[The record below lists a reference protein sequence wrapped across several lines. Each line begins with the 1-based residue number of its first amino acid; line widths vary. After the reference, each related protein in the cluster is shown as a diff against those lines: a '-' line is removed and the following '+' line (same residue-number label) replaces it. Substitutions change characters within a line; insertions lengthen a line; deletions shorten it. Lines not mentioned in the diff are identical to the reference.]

1 MQRTDKRIGLMNE
14 FLSAMDIVK
23 CNAWE
28 KSVKAKVLNVRDDEI
43 SWFIKA
49 QLLTAVNTF
58 FANVVPV
65 LVTVVA
71 FGSYTMLGGIF
82 TLAKAFTSLS
92 LFVVLWFPL
101 TMFPTLVTAAVNA
114 NVSLKRLQELLLAE
128 EHMLQENPPLESGVP
143 AILIKNGTF
152 SWEPNAGPP
161 TLSNINLKIEVG
173 SLVAIAGSTGEG
185 KLQLFQFSLERSL

>member
-1 MQRTDKRIGLMNE
+1 MNE

-71 FGSYTMLGGIF
+71 FGSYTMLGGIL
-82 TLAKAFTSLS
+82 TPAKAFTSLS

-114 NVSLKRLQELLLAE
+114 NVSLKKLRELLLAAE
-128 EHMLQENPPLESGVP
+128 PFSHITMNNFCLNH
-143 AILIKNGTF
+143 ILKSIIFKVKNIF
-152 SWEPNAGPP
+152 EPNVFKWVIK
-161 TLSNINLKIEVG
+161 TIFINSN
-173 SLVAIAGSTGEG
+173 
-185 KLQLFQFSLERSL
+185 LFALLIIMLNSFPIFKRNGAHLGRKKDI